1 MWAIVFF
8 ESKSATAEWHYDCPL
23 LDGLEKTL
31 GDGDLVSMV
40 TRASVAKLRIKE
52 QLMKTVSWLLAV
64 LLLLAPALPTP
75 AAGQKADK
83 QADPLQRIKIKIAK
97 LGVGEKARATIT
109 KKDGAKIKGYVY
121 SAGDDDFVMRDRK
134 TTSPTTIRYV
144 DVSKVDGSWGHSV
157 ARNVLI
163 IAGIGT
169 AIVLASVY
177 FAIARNE
184 R

>member
-1 MWAIVFF
+1 M
-8 ESKSATAEWHYDCPL
+8 
-23 LDGLEKTL
+23 
-31 GDGDLVSMV
+31 
-40 TRASVAKLRIKE
+40 R
-52 QLMKTVSWLLAV
+52 TVSWLLTA
-64 LLLLAPALPTP
+64 LLLLAPASKTF
-75 AAGQKADK
+75 AGQKADK
-83 QADPLQRIKIKIAK
+83 QTTPIEKIKIQVAK

-109 KKDGAKIKGYVY
+109 TKDGAKTKGYVY
-121 SAGDDDFVMRDRK
+121 RAGDDDFEMRDRK
-134 TTSPTTIRYV
+134 TNAPTTIRYV
-144 DVSKVDGSWGHSV
+144 DVAKVDDGRGHSV

>member
-1 MWAIVFF
+1 MRILSWLI
-8 ESKSATAEWHYDCPL
+8 SGL
-23 LDGLEKTL
+23 LLFGPAL
-31 GDGDLVSMV
+31 
-40 TRASVAKLRIKE
+40 
-52 QLMKTVSWLLAV
+52 QTVSAH
-64 LLLLAPALPTP
+64 
-75 AAGQKADK
+75 QQDNR
-83 QADPLQRIKIKIAK
+83 QASNVEKVKIRVAK

-109 KKDGAKIKGYVY
+109 TKDGAKIKGFVY
-121 SAGDDDFVMRDRK
+121 SAGDQDFVMRDRK
-134 TTSPTTIRYV
+134 TASPTTIRYA
-144 DVSKVDGSWGHSV
+144 DVTDVDGSRGHSV